1 MTGPADVTLTI
12 TDNDHPVVN
21 HTLTLHRND
30 ATKTL
35 LDPAMIPEDVGQV
48 CIRLTATTEAALPP
62 ERNSGHTV
70 FTSLD
75 TAVSPEDFSAVS
87 QNFYQ
92 PTGAYS
98 LQGGHYVAVLDHC
111 AVLRIVDDAVDEDN
125 EQFSLYIDPGPGVPA
140 SYQFESTISSPLVV
154 TIIDNDPEP
163 SLSIADAGG
172 AEGADLEFVVTLDPA
187 SGREVT
193 VDWAVDGDTATAGG
207 DYTDGSGTLIF
218 APGDTTKTV
227 TVATLQETVPE
238 GAETFTVTLSNASNA
253 TIADAEATGTI
264 AANDAVL
271 TALVLS
277 GVTLVP
283 PFDSAETEYTASVAS
298 TVENTTVTA
307 TPDPAGTAVVIKL
320 GGTEDADATVSLAVG
335 ANVITVEVA
344 TGSTYTVT
352 VTKCGGGDR
361 RSGLSPGP
369 PTVSTATVNGATLV
383 LTFNET
389 LSATS
394 TPAAAKFTVKVTP
407 DEGSEATRGVT
418 AVAKDA
424 PKGLLTLT
432 LASAVVSTDT
442 VTVSYTEGSGSD
454 YIKDA
459 GGQSAVDFTD
469 QAVTNNTPAAVGADD
484 ATLSALA
491 VTYGS
496 ANTPATLRPAVSAN
510 PLRTGFAA
518 ATTEYRAAVEH
529 SVEQVTVTPTASA
542 ASATIEYLDGSGA
555 ALSDAD
561 TVATGHQVALAVGL
575 TTFKVKVTDGTAT
588 ETYTVIME
596 RDSDQLWG
604 WTPTRD
610 FNNLLQGDLP
620 FITAEALW
628 GDGTTLWALDF
639 AGLIAYTLETQAR
652 DTTKEFQPHADNDH
666 GIKIW
671 SDGTTMYVLDSS
683 DDRIYAYALSDGR
696 RQDGTG
702 GTTNREFNLHSDN
715 DEPVG
720 MWGDGRTLWVA
731 DTDDTKIYAYTL
743 ADGTRVSETTGGTT
757 TYPKDVDLHSDNDGP
772 KGIWS
777 NGATLWV
784 VDSADDKVYAY
795 TLATGARDSGSEF
808 VPHSENDFAN
818 DIWWYGTTMFVTE
831 RTGNLGI
838 DELKIYTYNA
848 PDLPT
853 LTALSVSYGS
863 PAVTPTLAP
872 VFNSGTLAYAADV
885 PYNITQV
892 TVYATAAAGVTA
904 TFVQEDGTTAQ
915 PDDSVT
921 SGHQVGLAVGDN
933 VIRVRAVK
941 GDYSRIYTVTAK
953 RARPAVIVTA
963 DAAEAGEGLALSFTV
978 SRSTSAPDS
987 LTVKLDVSETGGL
1000 VPPGSEGM
1008 KTVLIPANMPSAKYT
1023 VTTDAGDDAWD
1034 AHSTVTV
1041 ALAVDT
1047 DSPYTLGA
1055 LNSAQ
1060 TRVLDD
1066 DFPAATAALTAN
1078 PATTSEGGM

>member
-1 MTGPADVTLTI
+1 
-12 TDNDHPVVN
+12 
-21 HTLTLHRND
+21 
-30 ATKTL
+30 
-35 LDPAMIPEDVGQV
+35 
-48 CIRLTATTEAALPP
+48 
-62 ERNSGHTV
+62 
-70 FTSLD
+70 
-75 TAVSPEDFSAVS
+75 
-87 QNFYQ
+87 
-92 PTGAYS
+92 
-98 LQGGHYVAVLDHC
+98 
-111 AVLRIVDDAVDEDN
+111 
-125 EQFSLYIDPGPGVPA
+125 
-140 SYQFESTISSPLVV
+140 
-154 TIIDNDPEP
+154 
-163 SLSIADAGG
+163 
-172 AEGADLEFVVTLDPA
+172 
-187 SGREVT
+187 
-193 VDWAVDGDTATAGG
+193 
-207 DYTDGSGTLIF
+207 
-218 APGDTTKTV
+218 
-227 TVATLQETVPE
+227 
-238 GAETFTVTLSNASNA
+238 
-253 TIADAEATGTI
+253 
-264 AANDAVL
+264 
-271 TALVLS
+271 
-277 GVTLVP
+277 
-283 PFDSAETEYTASVAS
+283 
-298 TVENTTVTA
+298 
-307 TPDPAGTAVVIKL
+307 
-320 GGTEDADATVSLAVG
+320 
-335 ANVITVEVA
+335 
-344 TGSTYTVT
+344 
-352 VTKCGGGDR
+352 
-361 RSGLSPGP
+361 
-369 PTVSTATVNGATLV
+369 
-383 LTFNET
+383 
-389 LSATS
+389 
-394 TPAAAKFTVKVTP
+394 
-407 DEGSEATRGVT
+407 
-418 AVAKDA
+418 
-424 PKGLLTLT
+424 
-432 LASAVVSTDT
+432 
-442 VTVSYTEGSGSD
+442 
-454 YIKDA
+454 
-459 GGQSAVDFTD
+459 
-469 QAVTNNTPAAVGADD
+469 
-484 ATLSALA
+484 
-491 VTYGS
+491 
-496 ANTPATLRPAVSAN
+496 
-510 PLRTGFAA
+510 
-518 ATTEYRAAVEH
+518 
-529 SVEQVTVTPTASA
+529 
-542 ASATIEYLDGSGA
+542 
-555 ALSDAD
+555 
-561 TVATGHQVALAVGL
+561 
-575 TTFKVKVTDGTAT
+575 
-588 ETYTVIME
+588 ME

-872 VFNSGTLAYAADV
+872 VFYSGTLAYAADV

-921 SGHQVGLAVGDN
+921 PGHQVGLAVGDN

-941 GDYSRIYTVTAK
+941 GDYSRIYTITAK

-1078 PATTSEGGM
+1078 PATTSEGGMVTVTVTVTTASDQEPHEDGGTITLSTAAVSAQTADYGALSETTFTLAQADFSAVMVSGNSRYQATYTATVGIVDDPDEEGAETFSVSMARGSDLDAQVTLGTPTSRTVTIPANDAAGNAAPTFPTGTVTRSVAENTASGQNVGSPVAATDTDTGDTLTYSLEGTDGGSFTIVGASGQIQTKTRRSTTRPRAATR